1 MGLVGRSLRRRPAR
15 TALVGAAVA
24 LAVALLVALQS
35 LAAGFLA
42 AQTAD
47 VRDRPVDVV
56 LQPVSTRGDL
66 RQTGLG
72 AAGVRDAHRVARD
85 LLAIDGVASASPTL
99 EAILVARG
107 PDGEA
112 VQVIAQGVIPGDH
125 ADAMSEAQRARFD
138 GYFSDAGDARWADG
152 RYDGPRA
159 DEVAVNSALADRLG
173 VAKGSRLAL
182 APSPTEAA
190 RNLTVVGVFESPF
203 TGTGVLGG
211 VHVALLP
218 LAELQELSGV
228 AGRDAASRL
237 ALRLT
242 PEARADPDAAAA
254 VVEGLRA
261 RFPGFEALTKEDE
274 LREAR
279 ERAAVSAGF
288 YTAVAYVSLAVSA
301 LFVASVMVMEV
312 QQRRRDLGV
321 LRAIGWRRA
330 SVFRAVAAEALAIVA
345 GGTALG
351 VGLGYF
357 ASEALSGYFQR
368 GYGLDVAF
376 TRFTPG
382 LAAASAAQ
390 SLAVGV
396 LAALYPAW
404 MASRVDA
411 LKVLR
416 TAR

>member
-1 MGLVGRSLRRRPAR
+1 MGLVGRGFRRRPGRSAMM
-15 TALVGAAVA
+15 TTAVA
-24 LAVALLVALQS
+24 VAVALLVALQS

-47 VRDRPVDVV
+47 IRERTVDIL
-56 LQPVSTRGDL
+56 LQPVATRGDVAD
-66 RQTGLG
+66 TGLR
-72 AAGVRDAHRVARD
+72 AAGIEDAHRLARD
-85 LLAIDGVASASPTL
+85 VASLDGVQGAAATL
-99 EAILVARG
+99 EAVLFTRDAGGNASSVL
-107 PDGEA
+107 
-112 VQVIAQGVIPGDH
+112 AQGVVPAEHLEGL
-125 ADAMSEAQRARFD
+125 SPTQRAKFD
-138 GYFSDAGDARWADG
+138 GWFTTAEDG
-152 RYDGPRA
+152 ESG
-159 DEVAVNSALADRLG
+159 EVVVNTALARRLDVERG
-173 VAKGSRLAL
+173 DVVRL
-182 APSPTEAA
+182 APSPTDAPRELRVA
-190 RNLTVVGVFESPF
+190 GVFESPF
-203 TGTGVLGG
+203 TGTGTFGG
-211 VHVALLP
+211 TLIAFVKLR
-218 LAELQELSGV
+218 ELQSLTGNAE
-228 AGRDAASRL
+228 RDAATRIAIRL
-237 ALRLT
+237 EPETREDPAHTTALVERL
-242 PEARADPDAAAA
+242 RADH
-254 VVEGLRA
+254 
-261 RFPGFEALTKEDE
+261 PGFQVLTKEDE

-345 GGTALG
+345 GGTAMG

-382 LAAASAAQ
+382 LAVASAAQ